1 MKKLFMFAAVL
12 CTCLIAVGQETA
24 TKPGIIG
31 LDVEGNVVRETVW
44 KKYGKGFDP
53 VFKDGTATFNS
64 DDAKKVQGLATTITL
79 NQSEAKPIIFSA
91 ESKADNVLVKNK
103 NNYSFYLDITYT
115 DNTKKSGV
123 ATAFAPASHD
133 WEKVEM
139 TFTPEK
145 PIKSIRAF
153 LLFRY
158 VTGIASFRN
167 AFVAE
172 VK

>member
-12 CTCLIAVGQETA
+12 CTCFIAVGQETA

-44 KKYGKGFDP
+44 RRYGKGFEP
-53 VFKDGTATFNS
+53 IFKDGTATFNS
-64 DDAKKVQGLATTITL
+64 DDAKKVQGVSTTITL

-91 ESKADNVLVKNK
+91 ESKADNVSVKSK
-103 NNYSFYLDITYT
+103 GNYSFYLDITYT
-115 DNTKKSGV
+115 DKTKIFGVFTPFKSG
-123 ATAFAPASHD
+123 SHD
-133 WEKVEM
+133 WEKAEM

-145 PIKSIRAF
+145 PIKSINTY